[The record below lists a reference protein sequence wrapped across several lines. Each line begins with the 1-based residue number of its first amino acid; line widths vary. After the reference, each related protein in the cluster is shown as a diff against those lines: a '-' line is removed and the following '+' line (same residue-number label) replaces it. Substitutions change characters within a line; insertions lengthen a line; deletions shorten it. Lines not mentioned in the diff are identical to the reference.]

1 MSKFFSILKFVFNVL
16 VIVGFIFLVLRLVG
30 INI

>member
-1 MSKFFSILKFVFNVL
+1 MSKLFSILKFVFNVL